1 MIKRGVFIFQGK
13 KKRKYKNQTLVNI
26 TVFVPQILFLL
37 LSPSDEFQLSSSF
50 NIARSFYLKALG
62 VTVHKFSNMLWK
74 AILINWPGRL
84 CPCQVCLV
92 AFRSVCVVS
101 GCKDRD
107 LGARAGAGSENALTS
122 VSPRPGSPSTSCC
135 SSAMSLDLWRL
146 SPGFHLEKERLRKL
160 IF

>member
-1 MIKRGVFIFQGK
+1 MNVQEEKDHQPRAVIAFFGQCLKPPNRTFTLISFPFNSQQEVIKRGVFIFQGK

-92 AFRSVCVVS
+92 AFRSGCVVLI
-101 GCKDRD
+101 GDR
-107 LGARAGAGSENALTS
+107 LVRRG
-122 VSPRPGSPSTSCC
+122 
-135 SSAMSLDLWRL
+135 
-146 SPGFHLEKERLRKL
+146 
-160 IF
+160 